1 MHVFERA
8 RTKYH
13 MFRSQGSHMVS
24 KRLIQ
29 IMSTLLPLRRICSG
43 GQLSNKDLAVVSFL
57 LMLLAV
63 IYVTSCDA
71 LSLCCAYD
79 VCIYVSILC
88 CCQFLVVLEGSCVF
102 DAYCAVE
109 LQSLHAVVS
118 CNHNRC
124 VVHVCS
130 WKLFFVLLFD
140 WALLLACCSCRSH
153 SGPSSNLFF
162 RSSFCAVCGGSG
174 VQDLT

>member
-8 RTKYH
+8 TTKYH

-63 IYVTSCDA
+63 MYVTDIAMYSVSGMISSCA
-71 LSLCCAYD
+71 SRRQAGRHQ
-79 VCIYVSILC
+79 VS
-88 CCQFLVVLEGSCVF
+88 S
-102 DAYCAVE
+102 
-109 LQSLHAVVS
+109 
-118 CNHNRC
+118 
-124 VVHVCS
+124 
-130 WKLFFVLLFD
+130 
-140 WALLLACCSCRSH
+140 
-153 SGPSSNLFF
+153 P
-162 RSSFCAVCGGSG
+162 
-174 VQDLT
+174 